1 MHVMTA
7 QFCMMHTTTDPEIT
21 APNPPSTEA
30 KPGPLLAH
38 NDTSAS
44 SGGHADEEDYA
55 YKEWGAKR
63 RKKKEHSLT
72 VAVTRSQKRG
82 AQMKAD
88 PSRRQVKREEERQ
101 ETLRRHPSAQR
112 TQRQK
117 QQALKL
123 PVSERNRSY
132 PWPKDRKCDGCN
144 RNYTP
149 EPRGQHIRS
158 RRDIG

>member
-1 MHVMTA
+1 MEEAAGQGRGAQDASGSMHVMTA

-63 RKKKEHSLT
+63 RKKRQHSLT
-72 VAVTRSQKRG
+72 VAVTQSQKWG
-82 AQMKAD
+82 AQTKAD
-88 PSRRQVKREEERQ
+88 PSQRQAEHALKPRNAEESSGNDATSAP
-101 ETLRRHPSAQR
+101 ETEQPYYISRSQR
-112 TQRQK
+112 TV
-117 QQALKL
+117 
-123 PVSERNRSY
+123 PISEGSEMR
-132 PWPKDRKCDGCN
+132 
-144 RNYTP
+144 
-149 EPRGQHIRS
+149 
-158 RRDIG
+158 